1 MLIRAI
7 QTISMAR
14 LELFAPKLVEFIG
27 AITSFVPIDSSTFP
41 AGESSESLRLP
52 VLGAGI
58 LAEEI
63 VEI

>member
-1 MLIRAI
+1 L
-7 QTISMAR
+7 AR

-41 AGESSESLRLP
+41 AGESSESRRLP